1 MAPRLPPDLARVG
14 DDLVAA
20 AERAVARRHARRR
33 LIARL
38 AATSVAAVAALTAL
52 VPAAL
57 GPANRGGT
65 SASLFVRVE
74 PPGLPVAC
82 DLPRGGRLSLPAC
95 LAGEPIRL
103 GRPRRW

>member
-1 MAPRLPPDLARVG
+1 MAPRLPPDLERVG

-20 AERAVARRHARRR
+20 AERALARRHARRR
-33 LIARL
+33 LLARI
-38 AATSVAAVAALTAL
+38 AATSVAAVAALSAL

-57 GPANRGGT
+57 GPAIRGGA
-65 SASLFVRVE
+65 SASLLVQVE

-95 LAGEPIRL
+95 AAGEPIRL

>member
-20 AERAVARRHARRR
+20 AERTLDARRARRR
-33 LIARL
+33 LLART
-38 AATSVAAVAALTAL
+38 AATSLAAVAALTAL

-57 GPANRGGT
+57 GPAVRRADT
-65 SASLFVRVE
+65 TLFVQVQA
-74 PPGLPVAC
+74 PGLPAAC
-82 DLPRGGRLSLPAC
+82 DLPRGGRLTLPAC
-95 LAGEPIRL
+95 SAGEPIRL